1 MKNKLIGVTCTFS
14 FTAMLFAAPPANI
27 VLESPL
33 ANEEV
38 PTTVQAPA
46 QISVKKDSNKG
57 VPSSAV
63 VESQNT
69 LQDAAIHADRN
80 MQEEVTML
88 KCGSGIGF
96 LARGEAHYSKY
107 KNRNASLIAQR
118 QAYVEAL
125 VNARKNLLAYLE
137 NMSASGQEAVRKE
150 MIAIDDANDDAG
162 TRAVNKEFSVETVET
177 AVQGLLQGYSIFSV
191 KDDGSKVTVAIVSS
205 PLTRSGGIA
214 LSGGMMVSGDYQE
227 AFNKFYAEL
236 KTGTLPPEGSKVFLI
251 ADGQGNA
258 HPFFVSFGS
267 SIIRRPAGNNA
278 GLQRSLLTAA
288 ENQAAARAAV
298 NLCRLL
304 TGERT
309 SWTNG
314 FIEMTE
320 KNEATP
326 GMGKALKSLSDDT
339 LNKLGLGKETADE
352 LQNSFVN
359 ILKTQDTWAAATQGK
374 IPEGVRRIKWT
385 DDKGDWA
392 YVMMIYNP
400 SMTQQVR
407 IAKNQVYNGQEGVSQ
422 EVQQQRSD
430 DPSIKRIDSVNGNTA
445 DF

>member
-1 MKNKLIGVTCTFS
+1 MKSKLIGVTCAFS
-14 FTAMLFAAPPANI
+14 FTAMIFAAPPANI
-27 VLESPL
+27 ALESPL
-33 ANEEV
+33 ANENA
-38 PTTVQAPA
+38 PTTIQAPA

-57 VPSSAV
+57 VPSCAV

-80 MQEEVTML
+80 MQETATML

-96 LARGEAHYSKY
+96 LARGEASYSQY
-107 KNRNASLIAQR
+107 KNRNISLIAQR
-118 QAYVEAL
+118 QAYVQAL
-125 VNARKNLLAYLE
+125 ADARKNLLAYLE
-137 NMSASGQEAVRKE
+137 NMPASAQEAIQKE
-150 MIAIDDANDDAG
+150 MIAVDDANDDAG
-162 TRAVNKEFSVETVET
+162 TRVVNKEFSAESAKT

-191 KDDGSKVTVAIVSS
+191 RDDGATVTVSIISS
-205 PLTRSGGIA
+205 PLTRSGGLA
-214 LSGGMMVSGDYQE
+214 LSGGMMISGSYQE

-267 SIIRRPAGNNA
+267 SIIRRAAGNDA
-278 GLQRSLLTAA
+278 SLQRSLLTVA
-288 ENQAAARAAV
+288 EKQAEARAAV

-304 TGERT
+304 SGDQA
-309 SWTNG
+309 SWTFG
-314 FIEMTE
+314 YIEMTE

-326 GMGKALKSLSDDT
+326 GMGKALAALSDDT
-339 LNKLGLGKETADE
+339 LKKIGLGKEVADD
-352 LQNSFVN
+352 LQNSFIN
-359 ILKTQDTWAAATQGK
+359 IMKTQETWSAATQGQV
-374 IPEGVRRIKWT
+374 PAGVRRIKWT

-392 YVMMIYNP
+392 YFMMIYNP

-407 IAKNQVYNGQEGVSQ
+407 IAKNQVYSGQEEAPRKSL
-422 EVQQQRSD
+422 QQSD
-430 DPSIKRIDSVNGNTA
+430 DPSIKRIDSVNGNAA